1 MLDMRQLTVYVNRLN
16 QVICLGLTPAANV
29 TKNLEEEFKMKP
41 VPTRIVSL
49 MLGAFLL
56 SAFSVLS
63 GSASAKE
70 VNLTYSNFFPPSH
83 VQSKLAQS
91 WCEAVEKRTNGE
103 VKISYYA
110 GNTLVKAAQIYD
122 GVVTGRTDIGM
133 SCLLYTR
140 GRFPLMDVINLPFGN
155 PSGRFATAV
164 FNELYDQ
171 FKPAELSDTKV
182 MFLHAHGPGL
192 IHTQKKEVKTMADL
206 KGLKLRSPGSVAG
219 MIKAL
224 GATPVSMPMPEVY
237 QALQKGVVEGA
248 VYPEETNKGWKM
260 GEVTDYTIACY
271 PTAYSVGFFVVMN
284 QAKWDALSDGAKTA
298 IQAINHE
305 WAAKHGA
312 AWDESDYEGVTFSL
326 GLGNAMIGIAPDE
339 ALRWKEA
346 VTPVF
351 DTYLEKTEKRG
362 VPGQEALKFLN
373 DRLDT
378 YNQGNFE
385 SSYL

>member
-1 MLDMRQLTVYVNRLN
+1 
-16 QVICLGLTPAANV
+16 
-29 TKNLEEEFKMKP
+29 MKP
-41 VPTRIVSL
+41 AQIRIIAL
-49 MLGAFLL
+49 ALGVFFLAGL
-56 SAFSVLS
+56 LPVIT
-63 GSASAKE
+63 GKASAKV

-91 WCEAVEKRTNGE
+91 WCDEVEKQTNGE
-103 VKISYYA
+103 VKISYYP
-110 GNTLVKAAQIYD
+110 GNTLVKAEQIYD

-164 FNELYDQ
+164 FNEINDH
-171 FKPAELSDTKV
+171 FKPAELADTKV

-192 IHTQKKEVKTMADL
+192 IHTQKKEVRTMEDL

-219 MIKAL
+219 MLKAL

-260 GEVTDYTIACY
+260 GEVTRYTIACY
-271 PTAYSVGFFVVMN
+271 PTAYSVGFFVVIN
-284 QAKWDALSDGAKTA
+284 KDKWNALSDSARIA
-298 IQAINHE
+298 IQKINQE
-305 WAAKHGA
+305 WASKHGV
-312 AWDESDYEGVTFSL
+312 AWDESDYEGVSLSL
-326 GLGNAMIGIAPDE
+326 GLGNTMIGIAPDE

-346 VTPVF
+346 ITPVF
-351 DTYLEKTEKRG
+351 DTYLEKAEKRG
-362 VPGQEALKFLN
+362 VPGKKALKFLN
-373 DRLDT
+373 DRLDV

-385 SSYL
+385 SDYL

>member
-1 MLDMRQLTVYVNRLN
+1 MTTVYVRRFNLIN
-16 QVICLGLTPAANV
+16 AGSITLAAK
-29 TKNLEEEFKMKP
+29 TLEEEFRMKP
-41 VPTRIVSL
+41 VSTSIVSL
-49 MLGAFLL
+49 ILGAFFL
-56 SAFSVLS
+56 ATVPVLS
-63 GSASAKE
+63 GTASAKG
-70 VNLTYSNFFPPSH
+70 VNMTYSNFFPPSH
-83 VQSKLAQS
+83 VQSKLAES
-91 WCEAVEKRTNGE
+91 WCKEVEKRTNGE
-103 VKISYYA
+103 VRISYFA

-164 FNELYDQ
+164 VNELYDK
-171 FKPAELSDTKV
+171 FKPAELSDTKM
-182 MFLHAHGPGL
+182 MFLHAHGPGF
-192 IHTQKKEVKTMADL
+192 IHTQHKAVKTLEDL
-206 KGLKLRSPGSVAG
+206 KGLKIRSTGSVAG

-237 QALQKGVVEGA
+237 QALQKGVVGGA

-284 QAKWDALSDGAKTA
+284 QRKWDSLSDAAKTA
-298 IQAINHE
+298 INDINRE

-312 AWDESDYEGVTFSL
+312 AWDESDYEGAGFSL
-326 GLGNAMIGIAPDE
+326 GLGNSMIGIDPDE
-339 ALRWKEA
+339 AKRWKKA

-351 DTYLEKTEKRG
+351 DTYLEKTKKRG
-362 VPGQEALKFLN
+362 VDGKGALEFLN
-373 DRLDT
+373 DRLDD
-378 YNQGNFE
+378 NAKGKFE

>member
-1 MLDMRQLTVYVNRLN
+1 
-16 QVICLGLTPAANV
+16 
-29 TKNLEEEFKMKP
+29 MKP
-41 VPTRIVSL
+41 AQTRIVTL
-49 MLGAFLL
+49 ALGVFFLAGL
-56 SAFSVLS
+56 FPVLS
-63 GSASAKE
+63 GSASAKV

-91 WCEAVEKRTNGE
+91 WCDEVEKQTNGE

-110 GNTLVKAAQIYD
+110 GNTLVKEDQIYD

-140 GRFPLMDVINLPFGN
+140 GRFPMMDFINLPFGN

-164 FNELYDQ
+164 VNEIYDHFQ
-171 FKPAELSDTKV
+171 PAELADTKV

-192 IHTQKKEVKTMADL
+192 IHTQKKDVRIMEDL
-206 KGLKLRSPGSVAG
+206 KGLKIRSSGSVAG
-219 MIKAL
+219 MLKAL

-260 GEVTDYTIACY
+260 GEVTRYTIACY

-284 QAKWDALSDGAKTA
+284 QDKWNALSENARTV
-298 IQAINHE
+298 IQKINRE
-305 WAAKHGA
+305 WAAKHGS
-312 AWDESDYEGVTFSL
+312 AWDESDYEGMSFSL
-326 GLGNAMIGIAPDE
+326 GLGNSIIGIAPAE

-346 VTPVF
+346 IKPVF
-351 DTYLEKTEKRG
+351 DTYLEDTEKRG
-362 VPGQEALKFLN
+362 VPGKETLKFLN
-373 DRLDT
+373 DRLDEYT
-378 YNQGNFE
+378 KGNFE